1 MEGKMPYKG
10 TPEEIAE
17 KKRKYYL
24 ANKEKLNQKNREWR
38 KENIERD
45 RELKK
50 LYAQKNKEKIAEYQ
64 AKWREENKETILEYR
79 KEYYQDNKEEIRQ
92 KTKDWQRA
100 NPEKHKQKVK
110 RYRSTEKGKIT
121 RAAEKAVFRACLKES
136 TPPWVNRKELREI
149 YKACRLLN
157 NSLGGNAYHV
167 DHKIPLRGENVC
179 GLHVP
184 WNLQI
189 IKKEENLKKTNK
201 LHKEYSGE
209 ENLL

>member
-1 MEGKMPYKG
+1 MPYKG

-79 KEYYQDNKEEIRQ
+79 KDYYSENKEEIAS
-92 KTKDWQRA
+92 KVA
-100 NPEKHKQKVK
+100 NWRSKNPAKVREILK
-110 RYRSTEKGKIT
+110 KYKNTEKGKLSKN
-121 RAAEKAVFRACLKES
+121 AARNERR
-136 TPPWVNRKELREI
+136 NRTKQ
-149 YKACRLLN
+149 A
-157 NSLGGNAYHV
+157 SLGRYSAKEIRELYKTCAQLNKNSSTKFEV
-167 DHKIPLRGENVC
+167 DHIVPIMHPNVC
-179 GLHVP
+179 GLHVIQ
-184 WNLQI
+184 NLQI
-189 IKKEENLKKTNK
+189 IPSDVNRKKTNK
-201 LHKEYSGE
+201 FDGTYGNE